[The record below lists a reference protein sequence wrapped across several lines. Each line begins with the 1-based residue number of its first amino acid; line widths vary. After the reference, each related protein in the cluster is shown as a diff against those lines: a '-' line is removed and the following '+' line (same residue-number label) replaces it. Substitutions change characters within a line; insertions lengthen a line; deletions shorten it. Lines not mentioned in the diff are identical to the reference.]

1 MLRSLVLCVTR
12 LMVDER
18 QASNFG
24 EQQENFLSTLEQ
36 VQCGEVTLKEAAQ
49 HLAKQCIP
57 NIVYG
62 FAASSVSEIYEDLR
76 FGEWFICSL
85 VWQARSREQAK
96 PLLYHPGTMSSRWVK
111 GWCVYVCMLIH

>member
-1 MLRSLVLCVTR
+1 MLCSLVLCMTR

-49 HLAKQCIP
+49 HL
-57 NIVYG
+57 
-62 FAASSVSEIYEDLR
+62 
-76 FGEWFICSL
+76 
-85 VWQARSREQAK
+85 
-96 PLLYHPGTMSSRWVK
+96 
-111 GWCVYVCMLIH
+111 